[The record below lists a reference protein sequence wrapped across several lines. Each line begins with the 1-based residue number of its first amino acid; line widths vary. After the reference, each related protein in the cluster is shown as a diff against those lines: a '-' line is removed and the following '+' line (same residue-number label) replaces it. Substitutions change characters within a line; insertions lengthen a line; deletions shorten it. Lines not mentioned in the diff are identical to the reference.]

1 MLLAN
6 KTAVVTGANRGIG
19 LAILKKFAEQGC
31 QVHAAV
37 RQVDDVFGDLCA
49 QLSAEHGVAITPLPL
64 DLASEDSVKAAVRAL
79 AGAGPLDILVNN
91 AGIATGALAQMT
103 PMADLRRVLE
113 VNFFSPLLLT
123 QGVTRLMARRRRG
136 SVIFLSSVAAQ
147 RPDPGTLAYGCS
159 KAAIERAVKSFAAE
173 LGTANIRVNAIAP
186 NVTQTDMAEQ
196 MDPAARERLLA
207 ATAMQRAGE
216 PEEIANVAL
225 FLASDLSTYMTG
237 QILHAD
243 GGVI

>member
-19 LAILKKFAEQGC
+19 LAILQRFVAQGC
-31 QVHAAV
+31 HVYAAV
-37 RQVDDVFGDLCA
+37 RQVDEVFGERCA
-49 QLSAEHGVAITPLPL
+49 QLSAEHGVVITPLPL
-64 DLASEDSVKAAVRAL
+64 DLASEDSIKAAVRTL

-91 AGIATGALAQMT
+91 AGVATGALAQMT
-103 PMADLRRVLE
+103 LMTDLRRMLE
-113 VNFFSPLLLT
+113 VNFFSPILFT
-123 QGVTRLMARRRRG
+123 QGVTRLMARRQRG

-147 RPDPGTLAYGCS
+147 RPDLGTLAYGCS
-159 KAAIERAVKSFAAE
+159 KAAIERAVKSFAVE

-186 NVTQTDMAEQ
+186 NVIQTDMAGQ
-196 MDPAARERLLA
+196 MDPAARERQLA

-225 FLASDLSTYMTG
+225 FLASDLSTYLTG
-237 QILHAD
+237 QILHVD
-243 GGVI
+243 GGIN